1 MEATATLPL
10 LTAEEVAAHLRL
22 GLSTVYGLARSGE
35 LPSMRLGGAVRF
47 HPDDL
52 STWMQQCRRTSTKLA
67 SAGATSLT
75 ALLEDSDSALASYF
89 RAGGRQSKPKPTG
102 ERKTRGSSHLSLAHA
117 KATR

>member
-10 LTAEEVAAHLRL
+10 LTAEEVAAQLRL

-52 STWMQQCRRTSTKLA
+52 SATAGPRCAQC
-67 SAGATSLT
+67 ATSN
-75 ALLEDSDSALASYF
+75 
-89 RAGGRQSKPKPTG
+89 R
-102 ERKTRGSSHLSLAHA
+102 
-117 KATR
+117 